1 MPYVYRA
8 AAAFLAIAVLGGCCR
23 DTIREMAS
31 IKDGVAPRSQNKVK
45 AAQGIKAS
53 KTAVAHREDASA
65 AAAQIETGS
74 VSKPDCQGQHIAYQ
88 ATKEYLK
95 NFGPR
100 PPDMPGERGPCTPG
114 Q

>member
-1 MPYVYRA
+1 MPYFARA
-8 AAAFLAIAVLGGCCR
+8 AVVVTSLLVLGGCCR

-31 IKDGVAPRSQNKVK
+31 IKDGIAPRSQNSVK
-45 AAQGIKAS
+45 AAHGAKAS
-53 KTAVAHREDASA
+53 KTAVAHREDAEASP
-65 AAAQIETGS
+65 IETGS
-74 VSKPDCQGQHIAYQ
+74 IPAPSCQGQHLAYQ

-100 PPDMPGERGPCTPG
+100 PPDLPGERGPCTPG